1 MFCFLY
7 RTSFE
12 DNVSRN
18 VVANAVVLFVKVAA
32 IFKTRK
38 KLLDLLLKVFLLKRK
53 KIAP

>member
-12 DNVSRN
+12 DSVSRN

-32 IFKTRK
+32 VIKTLK
-38 KLLDLLLKVFLLKRK
+38 KLTCC
-53 KIAP
+53 